1 MDSTAEPIRQDIDNI
16 RASMTEKMEQI
27 ENKIK
32 GTVDDTTHSVKRM
45 VDVRHQAG
53 EHPWAALSISVL
65 VGYWLGSMGNGSS
78 ENRRYGDSGF
88 RSYPSNAPDAYAQSR
103 YASNAHESAP
113 SYNQS
118 GYSSNYSSYNPSASY
133 SSNYSSYNPS
143 GSYTSSYSP
152 SDTYGSNAPSYSPSG
167 TYGSS
172 ASSYTPSTG
181 YSAGSGSSGSW
192 QQESRHASK
201 PGVLDSVTSQFS
213 DEIEALKSAAVTSLV
228 GLLRDTIRQNFP
240 SMHQEMERVR
250 GEQGYSSG
258 GSQYRGDQYGS
269 GSQHGS
275 QYSSQYGSGT
285 TGASG
290 QAGASGAD
298 YARSAANNPPHL
310 GGTASEP
317 SRTPPE
323 RDSDPTARNR

>member
-1 MDSTAEPIRQDIDNI
+1 
-16 RASMTEKMEQI
+16 MTEKMEQI

-32 GTVDDTTHSVKRM
+32 GTVDETTHSVKRM

-78 ENRRYGDSGF
+78 ESGRHGDSGF
-88 RSYPSNAPDAYAQSR
+88 RNYSSSAPDAYAQAR
-103 YASNAHESAP
+103 YASNAHEGA
-113 SYNQS
+113 
-118 GYSSNYSSYNPSASY
+118 SSYSSYNPSASY
-133 SSNYSSYNPS
+133 GSSYNPSSSYGSSSSSYNPSSSYGSSSSSYNPS
-143 GSYTSSYSP
+143 GSYGSSYSP
-152 SDTYGSNAPSYSPSG
+152 SAGYSPS
-167 TYGSS
+167 S
-172 ASSYTPSTG
+172 G

-201 PGVLDSVTSQFS
+201 PGMLDSVTSQFG

-240 SMHQEMERVR
+240 TMHQEMERVR

-258 GSQYRGDQYGS
+258 GGRYSGFSAGGSQYGS
-269 GSQHGS
+269 GSQYASSDYNTSGS
-275 QYSSQYGSGT
+275 QHGGSQYGSGST
-285 TGASG
+285 AGSSSQT
-290 QAGASGAD
+290 GASGAD
-298 YARSAANNPPHL
+298 YARSAANNPSHL
-310 GGTASEP
+310 GGTAGEP

-323 RDSDPTARNR
+323 RDSDSTARNQ